1 MKTTTQTLFT
11 LLLFTTCLNI
21 SFAQVNL
28 EKEIKITDKA
38 LFFDGQKVD
47 GKTHRNTNKPTYDYR
62 YGNAITPHGDCIKR
76 YKDFVFMTWYRG
88 GKNDRHMMLSR
99 YNLTTGVTKTIEFP
113 HRHTGYLNQW
123 WIGETHNTIA
133 VGISEIDGT
142 IHLLYDMHGY
152 TATRPA
158 NGSLKDDYFR
168 YSFSIKD
175 GASVPD
181 NEFKLDIF
189 VKNNQ
194 GKYKH
199 IGFNGENNPSKYGGL
214 TYPRFFLNAQGDLFM
229 HMRKGFSANGGYVYS
244 KYDANSSKWGAIRN
258 FNVLGAQSKGAPY
271 NYGLYGSMKFV
282 NGKLGTGFQRRNGN
296 KQDKYIYQNGFYLG
310 VTEDPN
316 GVNNWTN
323 INNQEIEMPLVDADD
338 VLVYEPGN
346 LVRTTQKDQVFMVGG
361 FDWTITDRGDVHF
374 IGRVKDN
381 QFDVIKNVH
390 TYRKAGESQFTTS
403 TDFNGGEEIYTYNNK
418 IYLITLKNGRPF
430 VQSSDG
436 GTNNFRTIYEANEGK
451 RFRKGVAHINNG
463 KLYYYMM
470 EQKSGNQQPTY
481 LQIINLGFGDEE
493 ENNQQNSNQAPTVN
507 ISSPTNN
514 ASFNLG
520 EEITLS
526 AGASDPN
533 GNLEKVNFFINDEI
547 FHSDTTR
554 PFETT
559 FTPSSA
565 GTYTIIARA
574 IDKDN
579 AKTDASVTITVAENN
594 VAPTATFTT
603 PAENI
608 IEEGYTKLI
617 MTVDASDANGDELT
631 VLLKINGQDVR
642 SESIAPYEWGHTGSP
657 NTNETLGLT
666 AGDHIFEAIV
676 TDDKGL
682 STTISKT
689 ISVTAKNQAPTVTLS
704 SPTDG
709 AIYSLGETINLSA
722 SATDPDGNLD
732 KVNFKVNGA
741 FYKTDN
747 QRPFVNTFTPD
758 SPGTYKIAAKAFDK
772 AGLSFETEITITV
785 DATLSSKNFTKANQL
800 SKVKLYPTP
809 TTHFLN
815 VSGLTSKENTK
826 IQIIDING
834 KIVRNKKALST
845 KVKIDVSKLNNG
857 IYFLKLINSFGTK
870 NITFIKS

>member
-1 MKTTTQTLFT
+1 MKATTKTILT
-11 LLLFTTCLNI
+11 LLLLTTCLNI
-21 SFAQVNL
+21 SYAQVNL

-38 LFFDGQKVD
+38 LFFDGKKVD
-47 GKTHRNTNKPTYDYR
+47 GKTHRNTNKATYDYR

-76 YKDFVFMTWYRG
+76 YKDYVFMTWYRG

-181 NEFKLDIF
+181 NEFKLNIF
-189 VKNNQ
+189 VKNEQ

-214 TYPRFFLNAQGDLFM
+214 TYPRFFLNAKGDLFM

-258 FNVLGAQSKGAPY
+258 FNVLGAQGQGAPY

-310 VTEDPN
+310 VTKDPN
-316 GVNNWTN
+316 GINDWTTIDN
-323 INNQEIEMPLVDADD
+323 KKINTPLVNADD
-338 VLVYEPGN
+338 ILVYEPGD
-346 LVRTTQKDQVFMVGG
+346 LVKTKQKDQVYIVGG

-374 IGRVKDN
+374 IGRVRDN
-381 QFDVIKNVH
+381 QFNETKNVH
-390 TYRKAGESQFTTS
+390 TYRKAGDSKFTTS
-403 TDFNGGEEIYTYNNK
+403 TNFNGGEELYTYNNK

-436 GTNNFRTIYEANEGK
+436 GANNFKTIYEAKAGK

-470 EQKSGNQQPTY
+470 EQKTGNQQPTY
-481 LQIINLGFGDEE
+481 LQIIDLGFGKVD
-493 ENNQQNSNQAPTVN
+493 NDQNSNQAPIVN
-507 ISSPTNN
+507 ISSPANR

-520 EEITLS
+520 DKITLS

-533 GNLEKVNFFINDEI
+533 RNLEKVNFFINDKI
-547 FHSDTTR
+547 FLSDAKR
-554 PFETT
+554 PFETV

-565 GTYTIIARA
+565 GTYTIVARA

-579 AKTDASVTITVAENN
+579 AKTDALVTITVVENN
-594 VAPTATFTT
+594 
-603 PAENI
+603 
-608 IEEGYTKLI
+608 L
-617 MTVDASDANGDELT
+617 
-631 VLLKINGQDVR
+631 
-642 SESIAPYEWGHTGSP
+642 
-657 NTNETLGLT
+657 
-666 AGDHIFEAIV
+666 
-676 TDDKGL
+676 
-682 STTISKT
+682 
-689 ISVTAKNQAPTVTLS
+689 APTVTLS
-704 SPTDG
+704 SPIDG
-709 AIYSLGETINLSA
+709 SVYNIGETINLIA

-732 KVNFKVNGA
+732 KVNFKVNGV

-747 QRPFVNTFTPD
+747 QRPFANTFTAEKA
-758 SPGTYKIAAKAFDK
+758 GTYKIAARAFDK

-785 DATLSSKNFTKANQL
+785 STTLSSENFTKPNQFA
-800 SKVKLYPTP
+800 KVKLYPSP
-809 TTHFLN
+809 TSDFLN
-815 VSGLTSKENTK
+815 ITGLTNKNNRIS
-826 IQIIDING
+826 IIDISG
-834 KIVRNKKALST
+834 KIVLNTVVNKNNTQITVAKFT
-845 KVKIDVSKLNNG
+845 NG
-857 IYFLKLINSFGTK
+857 IYFLKLNNNTTQK
-870 NITFIKS
+870 TMRFIKN